1 MSCRSGDRT
10 CLNSSEVNILAP
22 YGWGN
27 ELKRSRIL
35 GAALRRG
42 WLGPPEAEKCRGGT
56 RQGFCCRDS
65 NTSGSRYCGLC
76 TCDMPEAEEPF
87 IDVSPLNTENH
98 ASAVG
103 IVIAIQYIR
112 TQAQEAGESEVAK
125 LVGKILALLIRQET
139 SVHLHLPLGPCRS
152 KAATHLGARAAGP
165 HMAMFPHSP
174 RACQAL
180 WWQFPFL

>member
-1 MSCRSGDRT
+1 MSLRIPAVVFCQQKLPSASNSLYFSWKADGAGVSCRSGDRT

-35 GAALRRG
+35 GAALSRG

-87 IDVSPLNTENH
+87 IDVSPLSTENH
-98 ASAVG
+98 ASAQWVFL
-103 IVIAIQYIR
+103 
-112 TQAQEAGESEVAK
+112 E
-125 LVGKILALLIRQET
+125 
-139 SVHLHLPLGPCRS
+139 
-152 KAATHLGARAAGP
+152 
-165 HMAMFPHSP
+165 
-174 RACQAL
+174 
-180 WWQFPFL
+180 PFNI